1 MTNQPRMNSDQVK
14 ENIESL
20 RKQLHQHNH
29 SYYVLDKPVIK
40 DYDFDL
46 MLKELADL
54 EEAHPE
60 FDDSNSPTKRV
71 GSGITDSFS
80 KVEHTYPMMSLSN
93 SYSIEEIM
101 EWANRVKKSIE
112 HPLEY
117 VCELKYDGVA
127 IGISYQNGK
136 LFRAVT
142 RGDGQTGEDVT
153 QNVRTISTVPLVLK
167 GENYPDEF
175 EIRGEIFLPLAAF
188 SKLNAD
194 KVARGEE
201 PYMNPRNTAS
211 GSMKLQDSS
220 VVAGRGLDC
229 YLYGLYGENL
239 PGKSHF
245 ENMEAARSWGFKVP
259 SNKDR
264 KIEVV
269 TDISGIDSFITLWD
283 NDRHDLPF
291 EIDGVVIKVN
301 AYADQEELGFTA
313 KSPRWATAYK
323 FKAEQVSTLLEKVT
337 FQVGRTG
344 AITPVAN
351 LSPVILAGTS
361 VKRASL
367 HNADQIEKFD
377 LREGDTVF
385 VEKGGEIIP
394 KVIGVDFTKRP
405 KDAVPFEYITECP
418 DCHTLLERKADD
430 AKHFCPNITG
440 CPTQIK
446 GRVEHFISR
455 KAMNIDGI
463 GVETVDQLY
472 EAGLIAT
479 PADLYQLKKE
489 DLLALERMAEK
500 SAQNLLDGL
509 EASKQIPFQRVLFGL
524 GIRYV
529 GETVA
534 KKLAKHF
541 KNIDAI
547 VASDR
552 DTLIG
557 VNEIGERIADS
568 ILAYFD
574 IPENR
579 ILVESLVNAGLQ
591 FEIEESDT
599 AASNLLE
606 GKSFVVSGVFE
617 MSRNDLKKHIE
628 DNGGKVLGGVSKK
641 TDYLIAGDNMGPSK
655 RKKAEDFKVN
665 IIDEQTFLTMISEA

>member
-1 MTNQPRMNSDQVK
+1 MNSDQIK
-14 ENIESL
+14 DKIALL

-29 SYYVLDKPVIK
+29 SYYVLDKPVIS
-40 DYDFDL
+40 DYEFDI

-54 EEAHPE
+54 EERHPE
-60 FDDSNSPTKRV
+60 FDDPNSPTKRV
-71 GSGITDSFS
+71 GSGITDSFA
-80 KVEHTYPMMSLSN
+80 KVKHVYPMLSLSN
-93 SYSIEEIM
+93 SYSIEEII
-101 EWANRVKKSIE
+101 EWADRVKKSIE

-127 IGISYQNGK
+127 IGIIYQKGK
-136 LFRAVT
+136 LIRAVT

-153 QNVRTISTVPLVLK
+153 QNVRTISTVPLVLED
-167 GENYPDEF
+167 GNYPDEF

-194 KVARGEE
+194 KVAKGEE

-211 GSMKLQDSS
+211 GSLKLQDSN
-220 VVAGRGLDC
+220 VVASRGLDC

-259 SNKDR
+259 SAKER

-269 TDISGIDSFITLWD
+269 RDIKGIESFISLWD

-323 FKAEQVSTLLEKVT
+323 FKAEQVSTVLEKVT

-344 AITPVAN
+344 AVTPVAN
-351 LSPVILAGTS
+351 LTPVALAGTT

-367 HNADQIEKFD
+367 HNADQIEMLD

-394 KVIGVDFTKRP
+394 KVIGVDFTKRA
-405 KDAVPFEYITECP
+405 KDAVPFVYITHCP
-418 DCHTLLERKADD
+418 DCHTLLERNEDD
-430 AKHFCPNITG
+430 AKHFCPNTTG

-446 GRVEHFISR
+446 GRIEHFISR
-455 KAMNIDGI
+455 KALNIDGI

-509 EASKQIPFQRVLFGL
+509 AASKQIPFQRVLFGL

-541 KNIDAI
+541 KNIDALM
-547 VASDR
+547 ASDR
-552 DTLIG
+552 ENLIG
-557 VNEIGERIADS
+557 INEIGERIADS
-568 ILAYFD
+568 ILAYFE

-579 ILVESLVNAGLQ
+579 ILVENLVKAGLQ
-591 FEIEESDT
+591 FEIEENGAETTDV
-599 AASNLLE
+599 LL
-606 GKSFVVSGVFE
+606 GKSFVVSGVFD
-617 MSRNDLKKHIE
+617 MSRNDLKKLIE

-641 TDYLIAGDNMGPSK
+641 TDFLIAGDNMGPSK

-665 IIDEQTFLTMISEA
+665 IIDEKTFLTMVSEA